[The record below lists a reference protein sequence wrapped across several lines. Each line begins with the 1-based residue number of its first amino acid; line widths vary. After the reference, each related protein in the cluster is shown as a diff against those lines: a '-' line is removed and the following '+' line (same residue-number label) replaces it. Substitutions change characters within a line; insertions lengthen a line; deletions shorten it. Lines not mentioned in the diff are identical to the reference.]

1 MCFRGPWVIPV
12 GKDEFQLDNF
22 AYGPMPSFAG
32 TSKAFA
38 AESGWGEVVSAKTKN
53 ADSAWVFVKFISSP
67 ESHKLWNAV
76 TNTIPSEKSV
86 AESKD
91 FLQSNPMI
99 KVSLEV
105 LPYGEPI
112 GPLQSIDTFKSQ
124 IVVNNFTSLCT
135 GGQDVAT
142 TLRKIEEETNK
153 MIDDIRAQ

>member
-1 MCFRGPWVIPV
+1 
-12 GKDEFQLDNF
+12 
-22 AYGPMPSFAG
+22 
-32 TSKAFA
+32 
-38 AESGWGEVVSAKTKN
+38 
-53 ADSAWVFVKFISSP
+53 FISSP
-67 ESHKLWNAV
+67 ESHTLWTTV
-76 TNTIPSEKSV
+76 TNTIPSEKSI

-99 KVSLEV
+99 KVSLDV
-105 LPYGEPI
+105 LPYGQPI